1 LGGLCN
7 PAFQVRKNLVHF
19 WFLLVLRPGHD
30 MSSAFVKEGEARHLK
45 DVAPNLGALLFFLR
59 IENNGT
65 VIRDEKN
72 YLSQRHGRE
81 VYEMSDGLTYAL
93 NDAGQWFI
101 ILD

>member
-1 LGGLCN
+1 
-7 PAFQVRKNLVHF
+7 
-19 WFLLVLRPGHD
+19 
-30 MSSAFVKEGEARHLK
+30 MSKKGEAGHLK

-59 IENNGT
+59 VENGGT

-72 YLSQRHGRE
+72 YFSEKYGRD

-93 NDAGQWFI
+93 NDAQHWYI